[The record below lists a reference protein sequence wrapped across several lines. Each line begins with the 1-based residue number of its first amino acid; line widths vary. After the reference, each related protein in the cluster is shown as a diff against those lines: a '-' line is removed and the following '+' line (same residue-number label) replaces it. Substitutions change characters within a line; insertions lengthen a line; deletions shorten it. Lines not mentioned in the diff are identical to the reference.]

1 MKKILCLF
9 LSFLIPPLQSL
20 PVEQI
25 EDFSFVFETVKNY
38 YVDEINEKDL
48 MNYAIV
54 GMIGQ
59 LDPHSDYMDEK
70 TFSSLD
76 SSTSGS
82 FGGLGLEL
90 SSQNNM
96 LEVISAI
103 DDSPAAAANLEAH
116 DLILS
121 IDGTF
126 THGLSLKDASSLI
139 RGKPGSLVT
148 LTVLKKN
155 QVVPIDLKIERM
167 IIKVPSV
174 KSELLN
180 EEWGYLRIASFSQKT
195 GDEFKDALSKLML
208 KKPQGIILD
217 LRNNPGGVL
226 KSSADVANCFLNEK
240 NKSYDSMIVFAK
252 GRENKITIQEKIHGE
267 DMTHNLPLVILIN
280 GGSASASEIVAVAL
294 QDYKRGV
301 VLGEKSF
308 GKGSVQTVIPMNG
321 KALKLT
327 CSRYFTPSGRS
338 IQAKGITPDID
349 IDKNWKKIEN
359 QEVISIKE
367 SNLNKHLTVENEQ
380 KDNKKSQEI
389 QDYQLIQAIQILK
402 ALNIS
407 KNQ

>member
-280 GGSASASEIVAVAL
+280 GGSASASEIVAGAL

-338 IQAKGITPDID
+338 IQAQGITPDID

>member
-1 MKKILCLF
+1 MKKLF
-9 LSFLIPPLQSL
+9 YLMLPFLPFQLQSL

-121 IDGTF
+121 INGTF

-174 KSELLN
+174 KSQVIN
-180 EEWGYLRIASFSQKT
+180 DEWGYLRIASFSQKT
-195 GDEFKDALSKLML
+195 GDEFRDLLHKLML
-208 KKPQGIILD
+208 KKPHGIILD

-226 KSSADVANCFLNEK
+226 KSSADVANCFLSEK
-240 NKSYDSMIVFAK
+240 NKSHDSMIVFAK

-267 DMTHNLPLVILIN
+267 DMTHNLPLVVLIN
-280 GGSASASEIVAVAL
+280 GGSASASEIVAGAL

-301 VLGEKSF
+301 ILGEKSF

-338 IQAKGITPDID
+338 IQAQGITPDIS
-349 IDKNWKKIEN
+349 IDRNWKKVEN

-367 SNLNKHLTVENEQ
+367 SNLNKHLTTENE
-380 KDNKKSQEI
+380 KGSDLKIQEI
-389 QDYQLIQAIQILK
+389 EDYQLTQAIQILK
-402 ALNIS
+402 ALSIS
-407 KNQ
+407 KN